1 MDIHMRFGEISS
13 KFYTTHHL
21 ENTHSVLRVA
31 PERHRDDHDEG
42 KYAAVEA
49 VVAMSADDFVV
60 RPRQF
65 TLRREG

>member
-1 MDIHMRFGEISS
+1 MDIHMRFGEISR

-31 PERHRDDHDEG
+31 LERHRDGHDEG

-49 VVAMSADDFVV
+49 IVAMDASDLVV
-60 RPRQF
+60 RPRQL
-65 TLRREG
+65 TLRRG